1 MGTRGL
7 LVVKNKKGE
16 IKLAEYIGHD
26 SYPSYAGYKIV
37 EFCNNKDNLE
47 KLQKY
52 LENNVKLVEDL
63 YKTSEENIKFCEK
76 HEGVDMLDAIIN
88 NFENNKTKLDLI
100 CNDLST
106 KLDVIYAED
115 HMSFGQDSLFC
126 EWVYMIDFKL
136 NRLTVFKGFNK
147 LPFNQAEEFKT
158 DKPRSGYWGV
168 EELLLFNLDDLPK
181 SKSEFVAPFQK
192 MDLYV

>member
-7 LVVKNKKGE
+7 LVVKNKKDE

-76 HEGVDMLDAIIN
+76 HEGVDMLTAIIN
-88 NFENNKTKLDLI
+88 NFENNETKLDLI
-100 CNDLST
+100 YT
-106 KLDVIYAED
+106 ED
-115 HMSFGQDSLFC
+115 HMNFGQDSLFC
-126 EWVYMIDFKL
+126 EWVYMIDFNL

-181 SKSEFVAPFQK
+181 SKSEFVAPFRK